1 MPQRP
6 FRFLDRRADRPAA
19 SNENDAGWLR
29 YRHLKVEAV
38 IFLLVLVTFAA
49 VLGKSALTRQA
60 LELTPRSTQFAG
72 YAFADD
78 ESGGRSTVTP
88 DPARPMAWSCEI
100 RAGATYTYCGY
111 GLQLNLGSRARGLD
125 FSRYQTL
132 AIRLNWSGQADQL
145 KVLIKTAPPAALRG
159 RADIQDLPLAAEVS
173 VSPGANTI
181 VLPLDRLE
189 PEQWW
194 LASHGV
200 SRRDVSP
207 EFSDVRSI
215 AVAVSG
221 APPGSLAAS
230 MDSVRVEGVQLSDEQ
245 WYLIILGVWLVM
257 IGAFLVH
264 RLLGMRRDFE
274 ARQRQQAD
282 EALALSD
289 ARIAAE
295 TANAAK
301 SQFLS
306 HMSHELRT
314 PLNAVIGYSYWL
326 SRGNLDPKQRTA
338 VDAIRSSG
346 EHLLAVITDILD
358 LAKIE
363 AGKLDLQPVAFD
375 LASGLAELDQM
386 FRLRAEEKGLDFAVA
401 MAPEVPTMIVADPKR
416 LRQVLINLLGNAV
429 KFTDA
434 GRVTLRAERLG
445 AERLGAERLEGEAGE
460 TARLRFTV
468 EDTGVGIAADQ
479 LDAIFRPFEQ
489 VGDASRHE
497 GGTGLGLSITRQI
510 VETMGGTI
518 RVDST
523 PEQGSRFVV
532 EASVGLTQARLAPQQ
547 IA

>member
-60 LELTPRSTQFAG
+60 LELTPGSTQFAG

-78 ESGGRSTVTP
+78 ETGGRSTVTP
-88 DPARPMAWSCEI
+88 DPDRPMAWSCEI
-100 RAGATYTYCGY
+100 RAGVTYPYCGY
-111 GLQLNLGSRARGLD
+111 GLLLNLGSKARGLD
-125 FSRYQTL
+125 FSRFQTL
-132 AIRLNWSGQADQL
+132 TLRLYWRGEADRL
-145 KVLIKTAPPAALRG
+145 KVLVKTAPPAALRG
-159 RADIQDLPLAAEVS
+159 RLGDLDVPLATEVS

-194 LASHGV
+194 LTSHGL
-200 SRRDVSP
+200 SRRDVAP
-207 EFSDVRSI
+207 AFSDVRAI

-221 APPGSLAAS
+221 AQPGRLAAS
-230 MDSVRVEGVQLSDEQ
+230 MDSVRAEGVQLSDEQ

-274 ARQRQQAD
+274 TRQRQQAD

-375 LASGLAELDQM
+375 LATCLAELDQM
-386 FRLRAEEKGLDFAVA
+386 FRLRAEEKNLDFAVA
-401 MAPEVPTMIVADPKR
+401 MAPEVPSQIVADPKR

-434 GRVTLRAERLG
+434 GSVTLRV
-445 AERLGAERLEGEAGE
+445 ERLEGEAGQ

-468 EDTGVGIAADQ
+468 EDTGVGIASDQ

-489 VGDASRHE
+489 VGDASRHA

-518 RVDST
+518 GVDST
-523 PEQGSRFVV
+523 LGRGSRFVV
-532 EASVGLTQARLAPQQ
+532 EASVGLTQARRAPQQ

>member
-6 FRFLDRRADRPAA
+6 PRFLERQVDRPAA

-29 YRHLKVEAV
+29 YGDLKIEAV

-49 VLGKSALTRQA
+49 VLGKSALTRQT
-60 LELTPRSTQFAG
+60 LELTPRSTQVAG
-72 YAFADD
+72 YGFADD
-78 ESGGRSTVTP
+78 ETGGRSTVAL
-88 DPARPMAWSCEI
+88 DPNQPMTWSCEI

-111 GLQLNLGSRARGLD
+111 GLQLKLDPRAQGLD
-125 FSRYQTL
+125 FSRFQTL
-132 AIRLNWSGQADQL
+132 SVRLDWRGEVDRL
-145 KVLIKTAPPAALRG
+145 KVLVKTAPPAALRG
-159 RADIQDLPLAAEVS
+159 KLGELDVPLATEVS

-181 VLPLDRLE
+181 VLPLDELE
-189 PEQWW
+189 PEPWW
-194 LASHGV
+194 LASHGL
-200 SRRDVSP
+200 SRRDVGP

-221 APPGSLAAS
+221 APPGSMGAS
-230 MDSVRVEGVQLSDEQ
+230 IHAVRAEGVQLSDEQ

-264 RLLGMRRDFE
+264 RLLGMRRGFE
-274 ARQRQQAD
+274 TRQRQLAQ
-282 EALALSD
+282 EARALSD

-375 LASGLAELDQM
+375 LAGCLAELDRM

-401 MAPEVPTMIVADPKR
+401 LSPEVPTMIIADPKR

-434 GRVTLRAERLG
+434 GRVTLRV
-445 AERLGAERLEGEAGE
+445 ERLEGGSGE

-468 EDTGVGIAADQ
+468 EDTGVGIAPDQ
-479 LDAIFRPFEQ
+479 LDTVFRPFEQ

-510 VETMGGTI
+510 VETMGGAI

-523 PEQGSRFVV
+523 PGHGACFVV

>member
-1 MPQRP
+1 
-6 FRFLDRRADRPAA
+6 
-19 SNENDAGWLR
+19 
-29 YRHLKVEAV
+29 
-38 IFLLVLVTFAA
+38 
-49 VLGKSALTRQA
+49 
-60 LELTPRSTQFAG
+60 
-72 YAFADD
+72 
-78 ESGGRSTVTP
+78 
-88 DPARPMAWSCEI
+88 
-100 RAGATYTYCGY
+100 
-111 GLQLNLGSRARGLD
+111 
-125 FSRYQTL
+125 
-132 AIRLNWSGQADQL
+132 
-145 KVLIKTAPPAALRG
+145 
-159 RADIQDLPLAAEVS
+159 
-173 VSPGANTI
+173 
-181 VLPLDRLE
+181 
-189 PEQWW
+189 
-194 LASHGV
+194 
-200 SRRDVSP
+200 
-207 EFSDVRSI
+207 
-215 AVAVSG
+215 
-221 APPGSLAAS
+221 
-230 MDSVRVEGVQLSDEQ
+230 MDSVRAEGVQLSDEQ

-274 ARQRQQAD
+274 ARQRRQAD

-375 LASGLAELDQM
+375 LAACLAELDQM

-401 MAPEVPTMIVADPKR
+401 LAREVPAQIVADPKR

-434 GRVTLRAERLG
+434 GSVTLRV
-445 AERLGAERLEGEAGE
+445 ERLEGEGGE

-468 EDTGVGIAADQ
+468 EDTGVGIAGDQ

-489 VGDASRHE
+489 VGDASRHA

-518 RVDST
+518 CVDST
-523 PEQGSRFVV
+523 LGQGSRFVV
-532 EASVGLTQARLAPQQ
+532 EANIGLTQARRAPQQ

>member
-6 FRFLDRRADRPAA
+6 FRIFDRQPAGPAA

-29 YRHLKVEAV
+29 YRNLKVEAV
-38 IFLLVLVTFAA
+38 IFLLLLVTFAA
-49 VLGKSALTRQA
+49 MLGKSALTRQT
-60 LELTPRSTQFAG
+60 LELSPRSTQYAG

-78 ESGGRSTVTP
+78 ENGGRSSVTP
-88 DPARPMAWSCEI
+88 DPNRPMAWSCEI
-100 RAGATYTYCGY
+100 RAGVAYPYCGY
-111 GLQLNLGSRARGLD
+111 GMLLNLGAKGRGLD

-132 AIRLNWSGQADQL
+132 TLRLNWRGEADRL
-145 KVLIKTAPPAALRG
+145 KVLLKTAPPAALRHRLG
-159 RADIQDLPLAAEVS
+159 DQDVPLAAEVS
-173 VSPGANTI
+173 VVPGANTI
-181 VLPLDRLE
+181 VLPLDRLALE
-189 PEQWW
+189 PWW
-194 LASHGV
+194 LSSHGV
-200 SRRDVSP
+200 SRRDVTP
-207 EFSDVRSI
+207 ELSDVRSI
-215 AVAVSG
+215 AVAISD
-221 APPGSLAAS
+221 APPGSLAVS
-230 MDSVRVEGVQLSDEQ
+230 MDSVAVEGVQLPDEQ
-245 WYLIILGVWLVM
+245 WYLIILGVWLLM

-274 ARQRQQAD
+274 TRQRQQAD
-282 EALALSD
+282 EARALSD

-375 LASGLAELDQM
+375 LAACLVELDQM
-386 FRLRAEEKGLDFAVA
+386 FRLRAEEKGLAFVVEQ
-401 MAPEVPTMIVADPKR
+401 APEVPGQIVADPKR

-434 GRVTLRAERLG
+434 GAVTLRVD
-445 AERLGAERLEGEAGE
+445 RLEDGAGE

-468 EDTGVGIAADQ
+468 EDTGIGIAPDQ

-489 VGDASRHE
+489 VGDASRHV

-510 VETMGGTI
+510 LETMGGEI

-523 PEQGSRFVV
+523 PGQGSRFVV
-532 EASVGLTQARLAPQQ
+532 EASAGLVETATAKRQA
-547 IA
+547 

>member
-6 FRFLDRRADRPAA
+6 FRFLDRRRNRPTA
-19 SNENDAGWLR
+19 SNENESGWLR
-29 YRHLKVEAV
+29 YGALKIEAV

-49 VLGKSALTRQA
+49 VLGKGALTRQA
-60 LELTPRSTQFAG
+60 LVLTAQPGQFAG
-72 YAFADD
+72 YAFADS
-78 ESGGRSTVTP
+78 ESGGRSTITI
-88 DPARPMAWSCEI
+88 DPERPMAWSCEI
-100 RAGATYTYCGY
+100 RTGATYPYCGY
-111 GLQLNLGSRARGLD
+111 GLQLALGPKAQGRD
-125 FSRYQTL
+125 FSRFQTVTL
-132 AIRLNWSGQADQL
+132 RLHWRGEADRL
-145 KVLIKTAPPAALRG
+145 RLLVKTAPPAALRG
-159 RADIQDLPLAAEVS
+159 KPGVQDVPLALEFPVAS
-173 VSPGANTI
+173 GTNTI
-181 VLPLDRLE
+181 ILPLDRLE

-194 LASHGV
+194 LSSHGLS
-200 SRRDVSP
+200 SRNLSSDLT
-207 EFSDVRSI
+207 DVRSVAI
-215 AVAVSG
+215 AASS
-221 APPGSLAAS
+221 APPGPLAAS
-230 MDSVRVEGVQLSDEQ
+230 LDSVSLEGVQLSDEQ
-245 WYLIILGVWLVM
+245 WYLIILSVWLVM
-257 IGAFLVH
+257 IGAFLAH

-274 ARQRQQAD
+274 ARQRRQAE
-282 EALALSD
+282 EARALSD

-295 TANAAK
+295 AANAAK

-375 LASGLAELDQM
+375 LAACLVELDQM
-386 FRLRAEEKGLDFAVA
+386 FRLRAEEKNLAFTVA
-401 MAPEVPTMIVADPKR
+401 LAPEVPNTIVADPKR

-429 KFTDA
+429 KFTD
-434 GRVTLRAERLG
+434 GGHVTLRAERL
-445 AERLGAERLEGEAGE
+445 EDETGE

-468 EDTGVGIAADQ
+468 EDTGVGIAPDQ

-489 VGDASRHE
+489 VGEAARHE

-510 VETMGGTI
+510 VETMGGLI

-523 PEQGSRFVV
+523 PGQGSRFVV
-532 EASVGLTQARLAPQQ
+532 ETSVGLAERTAARRQA
-547 IA
+547 

>member
-1 MPQRP
+1 MPQRLS
-6 FRFLDRRADRPAA
+6 RLLERRAASTAA

-29 YRHLKVEAV
+29 YGDLKVEAV

-60 LELTPRSTQFAG
+60 LELTPGSPQFAG
-72 YAFADD
+72 YAFADG

-88 DPARPMAWSCEI
+88 DPSRPMAWSCEI

-132 AIRLNWSGQADQL
+132 TVRLNWSGQADQL
-145 KVLIKTAPPAALRG
+145 KVLVKTAPPAALRG
-159 RADIQDLPLAAEVS
+159 KAEDLPLAAEVS

-200 SRRDVSP
+200 SRRDITP

-230 MDSVRVEGVQLSDEQ
+230 MDQVRVEGVQLSDEQ
-245 WYLIILGVWLVM
+245 WYLIILSVWLLM
-257 IGAFLVH
+257 IGAFLAH
-264 RLLGMRRDFE
+264 RLLRMRREFE
-274 ARQRQQAD
+274 TRQRQQAE
-282 EALALSD
+282 EARALSD

-375 LASGLAELDQM
+375 LAACLAELDQM

-401 MAPEVPTMIVADPKR
+401 LAPEVPTQIVADPKR

-434 GRVTLRAERLG
+434 GRVALRV
-445 AERLGAERLEGEAGE
+445 ERLEGGQGQA
-460 TARLRFTV
+460 ARLRFAV

-489 VGDASRHE
+489 VGEAARHE

-518 RVDST
+518 QVDST
-523 PEQGSRFVV
+523 PGRGSRFVV
-532 EASVGLTQARLAPQQ
+532 EAQAELPAEQPASLRLA
-547 IA
+547 

>member
-60 LELTPRSTQFAG
+60 LELTPGSTQFAG

-78 ESGGRSTVTP
+78 ETGGRSTVTP
-88 DPARPMAWSCEI
+88 DPDRPMAWSCEI
-100 RAGATYTYCGY
+100 RAGVAYPYCGY
-111 GLQLNLGSRARGLD
+111 GLQLALGSKARGLD
-125 FSRYQTL
+125 FSRFQTL
-132 AIRLNWSGQADQL
+132 TLRLHWRGEADRL
-145 KVLIKTAPPAALRG
+145 KVLVKTAPPAALRG
-159 RADIQDLPLAAEVS
+159 RLGDLDVPLATEVS
-173 VSPGANTI
+173 VTPGANAI

-194 LASHGV
+194 LTSHGV
-200 SRRDVSP
+200 SRRDVTP
-207 EFSDVRSI
+207 TFSDVRAI

-221 APPGSLAAS
+221 AQPGRLAAS
-230 MDSVRVEGVQLSDEQ
+230 MDSVRAEGVQLSDEQ

-274 ARQRQQAD
+274 ARQRRQAD

-375 LASGLAELDQM
+375 LAACLAELDQM

-401 MAPEVPTMIVADPKR
+401 LAREVPAQIVADPKR

-434 GRVTLRAERLG
+434 GSVTLRV
-445 AERLGAERLEGEAGE
+445 ERLEGEGGE

-468 EDTGVGIAADQ
+468 EDTGVGIAGDQ

-489 VGDASRHE
+489 VGDASRHA

-518 RVDST
+518 CVDST
-523 PEQGSRFVV
+523 LGQGSRFVV
-532 EASVGLTQARLAPQQ
+532 EANIGLTQARRAPQQ

>member
-60 LELTPRSTQFAG
+60 LELTPGSTQFAG
-72 YAFADD
+72 YAFADY
-78 ESGGRSTVTP
+78 ETGGRSTVTP
-88 DPARPMAWSCEI
+88 DPNRPMAWSCEI
-100 RAGATYTYCGY
+100 RAGVAYPYCGY
-111 GLQLNLGSRARGLD
+111 GLLLNPGAKARGLD
-125 FSRYQTL
+125 FSRFQTL
-132 AIRLNWSGQADQL
+132 TLQLHWRGEADRL
-145 KVLIKTAPPAALRG
+145 KVLVKTAPSAALRPRLG
-159 RADIQDLPLAAEVS
+159 DLDVPLAAEVS
-173 VSPGANTI
+173 VVPGANTI

-189 PEQWW
+189 PEPWW
-194 LASHGV
+194 LSSHGL
-200 SRRDVSP
+200 SRRDVDA
-207 EFSDVRSI
+207 EFSDVRAI

-221 APPGSLAAS
+221 AAPGPLAVS
-230 MDSVRVEGVQLSDEQ
+230 MDAVRAEGVQLSDEQ
-245 WYLIILGVWLVM
+245 WYLIILGVWLLM

-326 SRGNLDPKQRTA
+326 SRGNLDPRQRTA

-375 LASGLAELDQM
+375 LAACLAELDQM
-386 FRLRAEEKGLDFAVA
+386 FRLRAEEKDLAFAVA
-401 MAPEVPTMIVADPKR
+401 MAPGVPTQIVADPKR

-434 GRVTLRAERLG
+434 GSVTLRV
-445 AERLGAERLEGEAGE
+445 ERLEGEAGD
-460 TARLRFTV
+460 TARLVFTV
-468 EDTGVGIAADQ
+468 EDTGVGVAPDQ

-489 VGDASRHE
+489 VGDASRHA

-510 VETMGGTI
+510 VETMGGEI
-518 RVDST
+518 HVDSS
-523 PEQGSRFVV
+523 PGQGSQFVV
-532 EASVGLTQARLAPQQ
+532 ETSVGLAQARLAPQQ